1 MSDGTDLDAV
11 LTPSDRL
18 TVEGGRLLIAGQ
30 DVGGLLRNYGSPLY
44 VAVEDTIRTNYRRIR
59 DAFIACWPA
68 PVTVM
73 YAVKSNNTLAIRAM
87 LSQEGAGGD
96 CFGLG
101 ELHACLVG
109 GTDPR
114 RMVMNGSNKSK
125 DERARSTSTPRR
137 RSRRSRHSRRAAQGS
152 ELIFG

>member
-1 MSDGTDLDAV
+1 MSGGTDLQAI

-18 TVEGGRLLIAGQ
+18 SVEAGRLLIAGH
-30 DVGGLLRNYGSPLY
+30 DAAGLLRQFGSPLY
-44 VAVEDTIRTNYRRIR
+44 VAVEDTIRCNYRRIR
-59 DAFIACWPA
+59 DAFTASWPA

-101 ELHACLVG
+101 ELHA
-109 GTDPR
+109 
-114 RMVMNGSNKSK
+114 
-125 DERARSTSTPRR
+125 
-137 RSRRSRHSRRAAQGS
+137 
-152 ELIFG
+152 